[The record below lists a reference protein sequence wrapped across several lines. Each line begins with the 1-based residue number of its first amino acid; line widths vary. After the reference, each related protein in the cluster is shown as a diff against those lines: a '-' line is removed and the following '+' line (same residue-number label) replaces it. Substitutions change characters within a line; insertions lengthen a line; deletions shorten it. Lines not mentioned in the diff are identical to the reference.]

1 MVNGRRKKERG
12 KMIKKAF
19 KDKIVVGNKVFVVNV
34 QELNEAINNKMEAKS
49 LSINEANID
58 LIKSAYF
65 KVSYYVNQGKVEKS
79 FFNNNLQEKSF
90 YSYFNYNKVFF
101 SKKDIFD
108 FIKNRKSRYELQK
121 KITQKILDISDSDI
135 EKINQIMTKY

>member
-1 MVNGRRKKERG
+1 MA
-12 KMIKKAF
+12 IKKAF
-19 KDKIVVGNKVFVVNV
+19 KDKIIVGNKVFVVNV
-34 QELNEAINNKMEAKS
+34 QELNEVINNKMEAKS

-65 KVSYYVNQGKVEKS
+65 KVSYYINQEKVEQS
-79 FFNNNLQEKSF
+79 FFNNNMQEKSF

-121 KITQKILDISDSDI
+121 KITQKILNISDSDI
-135 EKINQIMTKY
+135 KKINQIMAKY

>member
-1 MVNGRRKKERG
+1 
-12 KMIKKAF
+12 MIKKAF